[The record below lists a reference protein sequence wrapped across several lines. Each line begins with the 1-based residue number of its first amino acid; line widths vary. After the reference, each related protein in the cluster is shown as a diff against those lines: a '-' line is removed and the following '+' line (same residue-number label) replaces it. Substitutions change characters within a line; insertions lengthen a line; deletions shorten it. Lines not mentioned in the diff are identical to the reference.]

1 MKNQPNKY
9 VVVRSDLS
17 NIVAFTSF
25 LTEDWEAHRDDN
37 ETAIGYYR
45 TRKEADANTPRW
57 YLKEHAKTQN
67 PVCRAAL
74 R

>member
-1 MKNQPNKY
+1 MKNQSNKY
-9 VVVRSDLS
+9 VVVRRELSD
-17 NIVAFTSF
+17 IVAFSNF
-25 LTEDWEAHRDDN
+25 LTEDWEANRDEFD
-37 ETAIGYYR
+37 TAIGYYR